1 MLYMVVERFKA
12 GAVPEIYRR
21 ARAQG
26 RHLPPG
32 LEYVDSWV
40 DLNYT
45 RCFQL
50 MRTDEPA
57 LFERWKNAWADLV
70 DFEVVPVRTSVEA
83 AEAIAPKL

>member
-26 RHLPPG
+26 RKLPPG

-70 DFEVVPVRTSVEA
+70 DFEVVPVRTSGEA